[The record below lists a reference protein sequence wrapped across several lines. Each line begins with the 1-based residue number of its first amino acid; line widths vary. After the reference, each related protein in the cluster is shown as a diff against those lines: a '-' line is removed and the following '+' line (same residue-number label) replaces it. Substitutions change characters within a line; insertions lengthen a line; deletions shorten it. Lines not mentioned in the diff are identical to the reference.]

1 MRRWILTLMLM
12 ALAGVKGPTATTSAT
27 SPITDED
34 DLLRAATTVFGRAV
48 DSPVAAIP
56 AAVLMR
62 ASAIAV
68 IPAAARD
75 GDRYHGKGVLSAR
88 GAWPDFWTP
97 PAVIGFEGT
106 VPFEL
111 ETDTIDV
118 IVIAQTRVGL
128 DTFIE
133 DDFVTPV
140 GRPIVAGALGHNAP
154 VRITADLLGY
164 MHFDRYFAGVT
175 IENWAVREL
184 QEANA
189 VLYGRP
195 YSTDDILRG
204 RGFFRLPPA
213 ARMWRDTIA
222 GYFRGMS

>member
-1 MRRWILTLMLM
+1 
-12 ALAGVKGPTATTSAT
+12 VKGPTATTSAT
-27 SPITDED
+27 SPISDED
-34 DLLRAATTVFGRAV
+34 DLLRAATTVFARAV

-68 IPAAARD
+68 IPAASRD
-75 GDRYHGKGVLSAR
+75 GDRYHGRGVLSAR

-106 VPFEL
+106 VPLEL
-111 ETDTIDV
+111 EIDTMDV

-128 DTFIE
+128 DSLVE
-133 DDFVTPV
+133 DDFVMPV
-140 GRPIVAGALGHNAP
+140 GRAIVAGALGHNAP
-154 VRITADLLGY
+154 VRINADLLGY
-164 MHFDRYFAGVT
+164 MHFDGYLAGLT
-175 IENWAVREL
+175 IENWSVRGMRES
-184 QEANA
+184 NM
-189 VLYGRP
+189 VLYGTP
-195 YSTDDILRG
+195 YSTDDVLRG

-213 ARMWRDTIA
+213 ARMWRDAIA